1 MQKQKRGFWLFIFS
15 LIPGAGEMY
24 MGFKKQGISI
34 MLLFW
39 GVFAI
44 GSCTGMDWLIFLI
57 PIIWFYSFFNVHN
70 LKSLS
75 EEEFYSVE
83 DSYVL
88 HMDKL
93 LGDVDTLL
101 SHHRKLTAIILIV
114 FGASILWNNLVDF
127 FYMIF
132 PGYLAEVLG
141 SFAYHLPQL
150 VIAVAIIFAGIY
162 ILTRKKD
169 ALDKEQQKSDPFSE
183 EEHYWTPYR
192 PYQQDMRDSENT
204 DNTWKNTNASVTANK
219 VNTVNAANAVNTT
232 DNISSD
238 TEDTTDITNTANT
251 KSIVDIE
258 NPEDIVNGQPVS
270 LKKEIPAEIEDTDI
284 NNNNN

>member
-39 GVFAI
+39 GVFAV

-70 LKSLS
+70 LKALS

-127 FYMIF
+127 FYMIL

-204 DNTWKNTNASVTANK
+204 DNTWKNTNASATANK

>member
-204 DNTWKNTNASVTANK
+204 DNTWKNTNASTAANK

>member
-39 GVFAI
+39 GVFAV

-127 FYMIF
+127 FYMIL

-204 DNTWKNTNASVTANK
+204 DNTWKNTNASATANK

-270 LKKEIPAEIEDTDI
+270 LKKEIPAEIEDTGI

>member
-24 MGFKKQGISI
+24 MGFKRQGISI

-39 GVFAI
+39 GVFAV

-127 FYMIF
+127 FYMIL

-204 DNTWKNTNASVTANK
+204 DNTWKNTNASAAANK

>member
-39 GVFAI
+39 GVFAV

-93 LGDVDTLL
+93 IGDVDTLL
-101 SHHRKLTAIILIV
+101 THHRKLTAIVLIV

-127 FYMIF
+127 FYMIL
-132 PGYLAEVLG
+132 PGYLANVLG
-141 SFAYHLPQL
+141 TFAYHLPQL

-204 DNTWKNTNASVTANK
+204 DNTWKNTNASATANK

>member
-39 GVFAI
+39 GVFAV

-75 EEEFYSVE
+75 EEEFYSIE
-83 DSYVL
+83 DSYVF
-88 HMDKL
+88 HMDEL
-93 LGDVDTLL
+93 AGNINSLI
-101 SHHRKLTAIILIV
+101 SHHRKLTAILLII
-114 FGASILWNNLVDF
+114 FGASILWNNVVDF
-127 FYMIF
+127 FYMIL
-132 PGYLAEVLG
+132 PGYLADILG

-150 VIAVAIIFAGIY
+150 VIAVCIILAGIY

-169 ALDKEQQKSDPFSE
+169 ELEDEQLDNDK

-192 PYQQDMRDSENT
+192 PFQQDIKDFGNT
-204 DNTWKNTNASVTANK
+204 ETNTTTAEKAMNAKNTESITNSVD
-219 VNTVNAANAVNTT
+219 TVNAETSVNTADAT
-232 DNISSD
+232 
-238 TEDTTDITNTANT
+238 
-251 KSIVDIE
+251 
-258 NPEDIVNGQPVS
+258 VNNSKPVS
-270 LKKEIPAEIEDTDI
+270 LKKEFSEETDDTDNSNI
-284 NNNNN
+284 SS

>member
-39 GVFAI
+39 GVFAV

-93 LGDVDTLL
+93 LGDVNTLL

-127 FYMIF
+127 FYMIL

-150 VIAVAIIFAGIY
+150 VIAVAIIFTGIY

-192 PYQQDMRDSENT
+192 PYQQDIRDSENT
-204 DNTWKNTNASVTANK
+204 DNTWKNTNASAAANK

>member
-39 GVFAI
+39 GVFAV

-127 FYMIF
+127 FYMIL

-150 VIAVAIIFAGIY
+150 VIAVAIIFTGIY

-204 DNTWKNTNASVTANK
+204 DNTWKNTNASAAANK

>member
-39 GVFAI
+39 GVFAV

-93 LGDVDTLL
+93 LGDVNTLL

-127 FYMIF
+127 FYMIL

-150 VIAVAIIFAGIY
+150 VIAVAIIFTGIY

-204 DNTWKNTNASVTANK
+204 DNTWKNTNASAAANK
-219 VNTVNAANAVNTT
+219 VNTVNAVNTT

>member
-34 MLLFW
+34 MFLFW

-44 GSCTGMDWLIFLI
+44 GACTGMDWLVFLI

-75 EEEFYSVE
+75 EEEFYSIE

-88 HMDKL
+88 HMDELAGDISSL
-93 LGDVDTLL
+93 LK
-101 SHHRKLTAIILIV
+101 HHGKITAILLI
-114 FGASILWNNLVDF
+114 FLGASILWNTLVDF
-127 FYMIF
+127 LYMIL
-132 PGYLAEVLG
+132 PGYLADVIG
-141 SFAYHLPQL
+141 RFTYHLPQL
-150 VIAVAIIFAGIY
+150 VIAAAIIFAGIY

-169 ALDKEQQKSDPFSE
+169 ALDEEQPDSFTE

-192 PYQQDMRDSENT
+192 PYQQNVPNMTT
-204 DNTWKNTNASVTANK
+204 D
-219 VNTVNAANAVNTT
+219 AVKNTT
-232 DNISSD
+232 DTVNPD
-238 TEDTTDITNTANT
+238 CCTDIDVTDTANN
-251 KSIVDIE
+251 KSL
-258 NPEDIVNGQPVS
+258 VS
-270 LKKEIPAEIEDTDI
+270 LKKDSAAEVSQKDASSQTTNSES
-284 NNNNN
+284 

>member
-39 GVFAI
+39 GVFAV

-93 LGDVDTLL
+93 IGDVDTLL
-101 SHHRKLTAIILIV
+101 THHRKLTAIVLIV

-127 FYMIF
+127 FYMIL
-132 PGYLAEVLG
+132 PGYLANVLG
-141 SFAYHLPQL
+141 TFAYHLPQL

-192 PYQQDMRDSENT
+192 PYQQDIRDSENT
-204 DNTWKNTNASVTANK
+204 DNTWKNTNASAAANK

-284 NNNNN
+284 NNN

>member
-34 MLLFW
+34 MFLFW

-44 GSCTGMDWLIFLI
+44 GACTGMDWLVSLI

-75 EEEFYSVE
+75 EEEFYSIE

-88 HMDKL
+88 HMDELAGDISSL
-93 LGDVDTLL
+93 LK
-101 SHHRKLTAIILIV
+101 HHGKITAILLI
-114 FGASILWNNLVDF
+114 FLGASILWNTLVDF
-127 FYMIF
+127 LYMIL
-132 PGYLAEVLG
+132 PGYLADVI
-141 SFAYHLPQL
+141 SRFTYHLPQL
-150 VIAVAIIFAGIY
+150 VIAAAIIFAGIY

-169 ALDKEQQKSDPFSE
+169 ALDEEQPDSFTE

-192 PYQQDMRDSENT
+192 PYQQ
-204 DNTWKNTNASVTANK
+204 
-219 VNTVNAANAVNTT
+219 T
-232 DNISSD
+232 DNI
-238 TEDTTDITNTANT
+238 TTGN
-251 KSIVDIE
+251 
-258 NPEDIVNGQPVS
+258 PVS
-270 LKKEIPAEIEDTDI
+270 LKKDSAAEVSQKDASSQTTNSES
-284 NNNNN
+284 

>member
-39 GVFAI
+39 GVFAV

-101 SHHRKLTAIILIV
+101 SHHRKLTAIVLIV

-127 FYMIF
+127 FYMIL
-132 PGYLAEVLG
+132 PGYLANVLG
-141 SFAYHLPQL
+141 TFAYHLPQL

-169 ALDKEQQKSDPFSE
+169 ALDKEQQESDTFSKN
-183 EEHYWTPYR
+183 EHYWTPYH
-192 PYQQDMRDSENT
+192 PFQQDMRDPG
-204 DNTWKNTNASVTANK
+204 
-219 VNTVNAANAVNTT
+219 NAVQ
-232 DNISSD
+232 IRM
-238 TEDTTDITNTANT
+238 
-251 KSIVDIE
+251 
-258 NPEDIVNGQPVS
+258 Q
-270 LKKEIPAEIEDTDI
+270 
-284 NNNNN
+284 

>member
-39 GVFAI
+39 GVFAV

-93 LGDVDTLL
+93 LGDVNTLL

-127 FYMIF
+127 FYMIL

-204 DNTWKNTNASVTANK
+204 DNTWKNTNASAAANK

>member
-39 GVFAI
+39 GIFAV

-114 FGASILWNNLVDF
+114 FGASILWNNLIDF
-127 FYMIF
+127 FYMIL

-150 VIAVAIIFAGIY
+150 VIAAAIIFAGIY

-204 DNTWKNTNASVTANK
+204 DNTWKNTNASATANK

>member
-39 GVFAI
+39 GVFAV

-127 FYMIF
+127 FYMIL
-132 PGYLAEVLG
+132 PGYLANVLG
-141 SFAYHLPQL
+141 TFAYHLPQL

-204 DNTWKNTNASVTANK
+204 DNTWKNTNASATANK

>member
-39 GVFAI
+39 GVFAV

-93 LGDVDTLL
+93 IGDVDTLL
-101 SHHRKLTAIILIV
+101 THHRKLTAIVLIV

-127 FYMIF
+127 FYMIL
-132 PGYLAEVLG
+132 PGYLVEVLG

-204 DNTWKNTNASVTANK
+204 DNTWKNTNASAAANK

>member
-39 GVFAI
+39 GIFAV

-114 FGASILWNNLVDF
+114 FGASILWNNLIDF
-127 FYMIF
+127 FYMIL

-150 VIAVAIIFAGIY
+150 VIAAAIIFAGIY

-204 DNTWKNTNASVTANK
+204 DNTWKNTNASATANK
-219 VNTVNAANAVNTT
+219 VNTVNAANAVNNT